1 MQLQH
6 HPYSSLPSLPSRT
19 VSLFLYI
26 SCLMAAIAQIDS
38 RPKLTSVKALAER
51 PGLSSIPSLYTF
63 PRHPNEEVFSDTK
76 ESIPILDFSL
86 LTSTDP
92 HERSKA
98 IQELAKACQDWGFF
112 MVTNHGVPESM
123 MKGITAACREFFEL
137 TEEEKAEF
145 EGKHVLDPIR
155 YGTSVNAS
163 IDKVLCWRD
172 YLKVFQHPEFH
183 SPNKPPS
190 FREISLEY
198 GKRVRKVARDILRGI
213 SESLGLEE
221 NYIEKAL
228 NLENGF
234 QLLTANL
241 YPPCPQPELAM
252 GFLAHSDHGLL
263 TLLIENEI
271 RGLQVHHNGKWVNID
286 PIPNSFLANIGDHV
300 EILSNG
306 KYQSVLHRAVVN
318 TRDVRISIAMQHAPA
333 WDAVVSPA
341 SKLVGDEGNLP
352 AFRAMEYKEYLE
364 LNQSSVLDR
373 KSCLERVRNRVI

>member
-1 MQLQH
+1 
-6 HPYSSLPSLPSRT
+6 
-19 VSLFLYI
+19 
-26 SCLMAAIAQIDS
+26 MAATAQMDS
-38 RPKLTSVKALAER
+38 RPKLTSVKALAETL
-51 PGLSSIPSLYTF
+51 GLSSIPSLYTF
-63 PRHPNEEVFSDTK
+63 PKHPNEEVFDVDTK

-112 MVTNHGVPESM
+112 MVTNQGVPESM
-123 MKGITAACREFFEL
+123 MKGITAACMEFFEL
-137 TEEEKAEF
+137 TKEEKAEF

-155 YGTSVNAS
+155 YGTSFNAS

-228 NLENGF
+228 
-234 QLLTANL
+234 T
-241 YPPCPQPELAM
+241 
-252 GFLAHSDHGLL
+252 
-263 TLLIENEI
+263 
-271 RGLQVHHNGKWVNID
+271 
-286 PIPNSFLANIGDHV
+286 
-300 EILSNG
+300 
-306 KYQSVLHRAVVN
+306 
-318 TRDVRISIAMQHAPA
+318 
-333 WDAVVSPA
+333 
-341 SKLVGDEGNLP
+341 
-352 AFRAMEYKEYLE
+352 
-364 LNQSSVLDR
+364 
-373 KSCLERVRNRVI
+373 